1 MTEPEHPVSFVDV
14 PVDVE
19 AAFAGP
25 VMRVS
30 ELLALRVGSVV
41 ATPRCVGENIAV
53 FAGGAR
59 IGAGELSSRSRRT
72 VIRMV
77 RFGSEI

>member
-1 MTEPEHPVSFVDV
+1 MTELAHPVNFDDV
-14 PVDVE
+14 PVEVE
-19 AAFAGP
+19 AALAGP
-25 VMRVS
+25 AMRVG
-30 ELLALRVGSVV
+30 ELLALRVGSLV
-41 ATPRCVGENIAV
+41 ATPRCVGENIAL

-59 IGAGELSSRSRRT
+59 FGAGELSNRNQRM